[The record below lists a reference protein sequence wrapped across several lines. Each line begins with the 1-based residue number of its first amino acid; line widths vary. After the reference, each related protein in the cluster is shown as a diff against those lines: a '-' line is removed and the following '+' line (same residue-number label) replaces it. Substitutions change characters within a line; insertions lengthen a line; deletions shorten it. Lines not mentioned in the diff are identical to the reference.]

1 MRQRFSVT
9 IHPHLPL
16 ALCTDGFLVT
26 ALKLP
31 RSTSPEKAARTMVHS
46 VLRLLLAE
54 HPELSLHF
62 PEEDTANATTT
73 TDRNVQALVDGAFL
87 SSEDRT
93 MSNVAPY
100 AAAFDVGGGNVG
112 TIHFAGLAEHSTGDN
127 TIPIL
132 CRSSAHAPA
141 SPNLSDL
148 LLSAFG
154 CVVSSNLPLEP
165 PVNAPSGEAPSHTS
179 FQSLWTRTCTAAIRL
194 AFTQSNMA
202 VLSDFL
208 SRLKDLTGFDSVH
221 KTHLSLTSS
230 LLASTLSLC
239 IECSLD
245 CLKQQLSHSSNPSQT
260 VAKVLNVL
268 HAAFD
273 ALSHSLGAYSMAC
286 EVNNGDAS
294 GCSIHPVLMDM
305 ATSKNNYSVL
315 PSLVS
320 VFKYFH
326 SCATN
331 ALHLLEQYHVEHH
344 PHCSFLEATH
354 AIQHLLKQLAQEAK
368 KHGIPIYQPVVAK
381 DADHPELCAL
391 LGKLLRYDIGG
402 AVKEVALKIRTNED
416 LPIEG
421 LGGLFCSTATQL
433 LAPHR
438 QGISTA
444 SPVGGTANPTQ
455 ITSSSTC
462 ALHLAS
468 PIGEAMVRS
477 LGFLMARYFLG
488 LPLLV
493 PSSDG
498 PCNVPAPSVAI
509 TELPQG
515 ARFSELSPSKV
526 KDAVMEQHALQHWAP
541 ECALMLLLFA
551 REWEEAALFCLHL
564 GSWQLAYSVAS
575 VEKAHNTLLHCNTSS
590 PSDVQ
595 FNDIATSIIRCK
607 IEAVTKTLVSTE
619 SHPGSVADKE
629 HSLAILLQAAAV
641 GGHDNV
647 LIECATHLVD
657 SIVSEVGKLPYLVP
671 AEHHLPSSPV
681 FCQQRPFAKE
691 VCATTTPCAEL

>member
-1 MRQRFSVT
+1 MRQHFSVT

-16 ALCTDGFLVT
+16 ALCSDGFLVT

-87 SSEDRT
+87 SSEDHT

-100 AAAFDVGGGNVG
+100 AAAFDVGRGNVG
-112 TIHFAGLAEHSTGDN
+112 TTQFAGLAEHSTGND
-127 TIPIL
+127 TIQNL
-132 CRSSAHAPA
+132 SRSSAHAPA
-141 SPNLSDL
+141 STHLLDL

-165 PVNAPSGEAPSHTS
+165 PVSAPSGKAPSHTS
-179 FQSLWTRTCTAAIRL
+179 FQCLWAGTCTAAVRL
-194 AFTQSNMA
+194 ACAQGNMA
-202 VLSDFL
+202 VLSDL
-208 SRLKDLTGFDSVH
+208 ISRLKDLTGFDSVH
-221 KTHLSLTSS
+221 KIHLSLTSS
-230 LLASTLSLC
+230 LLASILSLC
-239 IECSLD
+239 IECSVD
-245 CLKQQLSHSSNPSQT
+245 YLKQQLSQSSNPSET
-260 VAKVLNVL
+260 VAKVLDVL
-268 HAAFD
+268 HAAFN

-286 EVNNGDAS
+286 EVSSGDAS
-294 GCSIHPVLMDM
+294 GCNIHPVLMDM

-315 PSLVS
+315 PSLMS
-320 VFKYFH
+320 VFKYFY

-331 ALHLLEQYHVEHH
+331 ALRLLEQYNVEHH

-354 AIQHLLKQLAQEAK
+354 AIQHLLEQLAQEAK
-368 KHGIPIYQPVVAK
+368 KHGIPIHQPVVAK
-381 DADHPELCAL
+381 DSELCVL
-391 LGKLLRYDIGG
+391 LGKLLQYDIGG
-402 AVKEVALKIRTNED
+402 AVKEVALKIRTNEG

-421 LGGLFCSTATQL
+421 LDRLFRSTATQL

-438 QGISTA
+438 QGVSIA
-444 SPVGGTANPTQ
+444 SPVGDTANPTQ
-455 ITSSSTC
+455 ITSAGTC

-468 PIGEAMVRS
+468 PVGESMVRS

-493 PSSDG
+493 PLSDS

-526 KDAVMEQHALQHWAP
+526 KDAVKEQHALQHWAP

-551 REWEEAALFCLHL
+551 SEWEEAALVCLHL
-564 GSWQLAYSVAS
+564 GDWQLAYSVAS
-575 VEKAHNTLLHCNTSS
+575 VEKAHNALLHRNTSS
-590 PSDVQ
+590 PSE
-595 FNDIATSIIRCK
+595 FNDIARSIIRCK
-607 IEAVTKTLVSTE
+607 IEAVTKTVVSTE

-629 HSLAILLQAAAV
+629 HSLAMLLQAAAV

-647 LIECATHLVD
+647 LIEYATHLVD
-657 SIVSEVGKLPYLVP
+657 SIVSEVGQLPYLVP